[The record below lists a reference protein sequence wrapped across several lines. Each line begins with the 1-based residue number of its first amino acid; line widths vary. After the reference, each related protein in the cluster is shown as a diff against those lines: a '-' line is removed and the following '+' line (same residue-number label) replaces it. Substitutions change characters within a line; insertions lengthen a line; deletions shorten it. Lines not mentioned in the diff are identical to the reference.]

1 MDVSFEP
8 NTHVWMMTGEGM
20 YSIFLIKDRKPVKLA
35 QDSLGDEEAHA
46 CANLT
51 IGDRKIL
58 ANLTI

>member
-51 IGDRKIL
+51 I
-58 ANLTI
+58 